1 MDTNPVA
8 SRSEPHLVRKITHFL
23 FGSWAAWI
31 YLAVVAASI
40 AFAVI
45 SLATDDG
52 ESGANFAGVWP
63 FFATM
68 PWSLVFIGVIAETVA
83 GNPDAGWASAAL
95 IGVVAVSALAN
106 LATIGG
112 LMHVIR
118 RPPAS
123 GRQPGPQPGPQSTAF
138 PRG

>member
-1 MDTNPVA
+1 MDNNPVA
-8 SRSEPHLVRKITHFL
+8 PRSEPNLVRKITHFL

-31 YLAVVAASI
+31 YLGVVAASI

-45 SLATDDG
+45 SIVTDTG
-52 ESGANFAGVWP
+52 EGPNLAGVWP

-68 PWSLVFIGVIAETVA
+68 PWSLLFIGVIAEVVA
-83 GNPDAGWASAAL
+83 DNPDAGWTSFAL
-95 IGVVAVSALAN
+95 VGVVAFSALAN

-118 RPPAS
+118 RPPNP
-123 GRQPGPQPGPQSTAF
+123 RPQPGPRSTAF
-138 PRG
+138 PSA